1 MERIFPQAMGKKTG
15 LYYEVLSRQI
25 FDSMINQHR
34 VRNIDVLHDKELQ
47 GKTTKHQ
54 IDVYW
59 EFEDAGFTYRNV
71 VQVKD
76 WGGRVTKGEMLKFLK
91 VIEDLPNQPRG
102 FFVSK
107 SGYQKG
113 AKEVAEKNG
122 IFMYTLTTVFND
134 DKKSIASGIMEW
146 QMSLSGASDYHFD
159 LDAKWI
165 EQEAKRL
172 GLRLGKAGSQIE
184 FRPQDVNFY
193 DESGNVVAN
202 LLEIVQSKYPKGTK
216 KSITKVHVHKF
227 DKPTFMDSGNKLMP
241 RYKIETVKFTI
252 TTTRH
257 VHRTPIVG
265 TPVVEFILQNVFEKS
280 NRKFGR
286 DFKPK

>member
-1 MERIFPQAMGKKTG
+1 MSKKTG

-25 FDSMINQHR
+25 FDSMVNQHR
-34 VRNIDVLHDKELQ
+34 VKNIDVLHNQILL

-59 EFEDAGFTYRNV
+59 EFEDAGFIYTNI

-76 WGGRVTKGEMLKFLK
+76 WGGRVTKGEMLKFSK

-122 IFMYTLTTVFND
+122 ISLQTLTTVFND
-134 DKKSIASGIMEW
+134 DKKSIASGILEW
-146 QMSLSGASDYHFD
+146 QFSLSDASDYHFD

-165 EQEAKRL
+165 EEEAKRL
-172 GLRLGKAGSQIE
+172 GLRLGKAGSQIK
-184 FRPQDVNFY
+184 FKPQDVDFY

-202 LLEIVQSKYPKGTK
+202 LLEIVHSKYPKGIS
-216 KSITKVHVHKF
+216 KSATKVHVHEF
-227 DKPTFMDSGNKLMP
+227 DKPTFMDSSNKLMP
-241 RYKIETVKFTI
+241 RYKVASIKFTI

-265 TPVVEFILQNVFEKS
+265 TPVVEFILENVLEKS
-280 NRKFGR
+280 SRKFGR

>member
-1 MERIFPQAMGKKTG
+1 MMPKKSGT
-15 LYYEVLSRQI
+15 YYEIINREI
-25 FDSMINQHR
+25 FESIVNEKR
-34 VRNIDVLHDKELQ
+34 VKTIEVLHDQQLQ

-59 EFEDAGFTYRNV
+59 EFEDSGVTYRNV

-107 SGYQKG
+107 NGYQRG
-113 AKEVAEKNG
+113 AKEVAEKHG
-122 IFMYTLTTVFND
+122 ILLHTLTTVFND

-146 QMSLSGASDYHFD
+146 RFSLSDASDYHFE

-165 EQEAKRL
+165 EEEAKRL
-172 GLRLGKAGSQIE
+172 GLRLGKAGSQIT

-193 DESGNVVAN
+193 DESENVVAN
-202 LLEIVQSKYPKGTK
+202 LLEIVHSKYPKGVS
-216 KSITKVHVHKF
+216 KSATKVHVHKF
-227 DKPTFMDSGNKLMP
+227 GKPTFMDSSNKLMP
-241 RYKIETVKFTI
+241 RYKVLSVKFTI

-257 VHRTPIVG
+257 VRRTPIVG
-265 TPVVEFILQNVFEKS
+265 TPVVEFILENVLEKS
-280 NRKFGR
+280 SRTFGR